1 MADVVYGIIE
11 EAENE
16 ALETEYFGED
26 VGDKGAGGGRDG
38 GSRGSRSRGSRRKK
52 FDWKSRDG
60 GSIGNLGSEMVGM
73 DGVNGEEYSGTG
85 LGSMVVSERPLMR
98 KFGTISESGGD
109 KGLKYKSSFF
119 EQKKLRKSHSNVGDE
134 QSNSSTVVVKSRE
147 KFKSTFPGG
156 SPEMSQVI
164 DEKSESGEKDPMARF
179 MRVNSVNNEKMERM
193 VHNLNNV

>member
-26 VGDKGAGGGRDG
+26 GGDKGGGRDG
-38 GSRGSRSRGSRRKK
+38 GSRSRGSRRKK
-52 FDWKSRDG
+52 FEWKSRDE

-98 KFGTISESGGD
+98 KFGTISESGWD

-134 QSNSSTVVVKSRE
+134 QSNSSSVVVKSRE

-156 SPEMSQVI
+156 SPELSQVF
-164 DEKSESGEKDPMARF
+164 DEKSERGEKDPMARF